1 MSSLPAHDAYLLYGF
16 TTAVVD
22 VNGIGYEISITLID
36 YSAIQA
42 ERQVKLFI
50 HEAIREDA
58 HLLYGFTTK
67 RGREMFRLLIGVSG
81 VGPNTARV
89 ILSAVTPDDLAAT
102 IASGNDSV
110 LKAVKGIGAKTA
122 QRIIVDLKDK
132 IKGDAAT
139 LLTQSLPGSETFEEA
154 LAALSVL
161 GFTRLQSEKAL
172 RKILK
177 SEPTV
182 SVEEAIRKALKIL

>member
-1 MSSLPAHDAYLLYGF
+1 MIDYISGTLAESTP

-42 ERQVKLFI
+42 ERHVKLFI

>member
-1 MSSLPAHDAYLLYGF
+1 MIDYISGTLAEATP

-161 GFTRLQSEKAL
+161 GFTRLQSEKVL

>member
-1 MSSLPAHDAYLLYGF
+1 MIDYISGTLAEATP

-102 IASGNDSV
+102 IASGNDSA

-177 SEPTV
+177 SEPTI

>member
-1 MSSLPAHDAYLLYGF
+1 MIDYISGTLAEATP

-58 HLLYGFTTK
+58 HMLYGFTTK

>member
-1 MSSLPAHDAYLLYGF
+1 MIDYISGTLADATP

>member
-1 MSSLPAHDAYLLYGF
+1 MIDYISGTLAESTP

>member
-1 MSSLPAHDAYLLYGF
+1 MIDYISGTLAEATP